1 MPILKSTGKGKGIYG
16 KMIGMVF
23 PLELHTYFSLF
34 ALAKGQTKTS
44 ILTNVMSRWMDV
56 EVHKM
61 DEDDLLDQ
69 IVIKVKLQWEISKG
83 KIKSIESFK
92 KQLTIELTKKD
103 LPAELIEQILKQIK

>member
-34 ALAKGQTKTS
+34 ALAKGLTKTS

-56 EVHKM
+56 EMDKM
-61 DEDDLLDQ
+61 DEDALLDQ
-69 IVIKVKLQWEISKG
+69 ITLKVKQQWEISK
-83 KIKSIESFK
+83 KRIKNIETFK
-92 KQLTIELTKKD
+92 KQLTVELTKKD
-103 LPAELIEQILKQIK
+103 IPKEMIEQILKQIK

>member
-34 ALAKGQTKTS
+34 SLAKGQTKTS
-44 ILTNVMSRWMDV
+44 ILTNVMITWMTRNV
-56 EVHKM
+56 LEH
-61 DEDDLLDQ
+61 DEDSLLQ
-69 IVIKVKLQWEISKG
+69 EIIYKVKKEWETSKG
-83 KIKSIESFK
+83 KIKNVETFK

-103 LPAELIEQILKQIK
+103 LPKELIEQILKQIK